1 MSEPT
6 PSVEPTPLR
15 LTAAAAAARL
25 ADTKQPPPNE
35 EVELRGLRVTHR
47 QRFGKALQF
56 VGMRAV
62 DGTKVEMILKREY
75 FEPAPGVELTGCC
88 RLGDVV
94 SVLGRLEMHE
104 GRLSIMARVVRVQEP
119 WADVF
124 GQAMFHD
131 YWAAAPGAG
140 NVLVQCCASHATRLS
155 EYLHALLGLETLAM
169 VVPVTGRGGR
179 DERGLLLQADEP
191 AAVFA
196 ALRSDP
202 NVARVVRRWYLL
214 GDRHAT
220 IDDVASS
227 LNAQIAELQ
236 QQQKPPP
243 PPQPGATPPASEEAL
258 SSDDAAV
265 AAAAAAVA
273 RAAVGSAIAAADGA
287 TDTTASATATSA
299 AAPVPVR
306 LHTFP
311 RSLEGLLAPRIVAGG
326 AAQLRPQSDSAVL
339 CVVFLHGSYAA
350 AIASAATL
358 AGDLALSAR
367 PAGGEAVSRAYY
379 KLHEVAARC
388 DLKLS
393 AESTAID
400 VGASPGGWSAFL
412 AARCAG
418 VVAVDPG
425 ALRTQGTPCAD
436 RIEHLPMLL
445 EAALPQLRSR
455 GAAFDAYC
463 CDMNAPPSVAVG
475 LLLDTLHAGLL
486 RPGARI
492 VLTFKSGA
500 ERKHEWQTV
509 VDTEMERLRAVA
521 DDVRVIHLFA
531 NTSKECTVVCTLAA
545 AAAPAPAAPPPAA
558 PVAAPRLQCCSSRRP
573 PPEGAANQCVVS

>member
-1 MSEPT
+1 MSPRG
-6 PSVEPTPLR
+6 PLR

-25 ADTKQPPPNE
+25 ADAKPPDE
-35 EVELRGLRVTHR
+35 EVELCGLRVTHR

-75 FEPAPGVELTGCC
+75 LEPAPGVELTGCC

-131 YWAAAPGAG
+131 YWTAAPQAG

-155 EYLHALLGLETLAM
+155 EYLQALLGLETLAL

-220 IDDVASS
+220 IEDVASS
-227 LNAQIAELQ
+227 LNEQLSRLQ
-236 QQQKPPP
+236 QQQQQQQQQQRQ
-243 PPQPGATPPASEEAL
+243 QPGATKRASEGAA
-258 SSDDAAV
+258 SDDASV
-265 AAAAAAVA
+265 VAAAVA
-273 RAAVGSAIAAADGA
+273 RTAVGDAIAAVDGA
-287 TDTTASATATSA
+287 TTVATASASA
-299 AAPVPVR
+299 AAAPAPAPAPAPLPVR

-311 RSLEGLLAPRIVAGG
+311 RSLEQLLAPRIAAGG

-339 CVVFLHGSYAA
+339 CVVFLHGAYASI
-350 AIASAATL
+350 IASATTL
-358 AGDLALSAR
+358 AGDLALAAR

-388 DLKLS
+388 DLALGADS
-393 AESTAID
+393 RAID

-412 AARCAG
+412 AARCGG

-425 ALRTQGTPCAD
+425 QLKTQGTPCAE

-445 EAALPQLRSR
+445 EAALPMLRAR

-475 LLLDTLHAGLL
+475 LLLDTLPLL

-500 ERKHEWQTV
+500 ERKNEWQGV
-509 VDTEMERLRAVA
+509 VDGQLERLRAVA
-521 DDVRVIHLFA
+521 DDVRVLHLFA
-531 NTSKECTVVCTLAA
+531 NTSKECTVVCRLAA
-545 AAAPAPAAPPPAA
+545 APRAPQHHQLLLA
-558 PVAAPRLQCCSSRRP
+558 QCCRRAGGRP
-573 PPEGAANQCVVS
+573 QAGPNQCLVS